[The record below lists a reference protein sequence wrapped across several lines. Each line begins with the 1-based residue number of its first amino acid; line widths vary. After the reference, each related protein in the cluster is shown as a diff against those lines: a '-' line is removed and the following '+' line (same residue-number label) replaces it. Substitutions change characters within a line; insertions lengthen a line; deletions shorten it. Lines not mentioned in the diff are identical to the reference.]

1 MRLPVSR
8 TGGLLLVAAFG
19 VATALGLGYFLRER
33 AIPTARDLP
42 APDAPPPLELVAAP
56 VVSSPALSG
65 QADDRTTAFCSACHA
80 MPRPES
86 FPKSAWKKEVQRGFD
101 FYLESR
107 RADLAVPVQE
117 KVVAYFRS
125 RAPDRLASPQLAA
138 ASRSSD
144 SLFREQDLKLDGEE
158 AAPAISHLH
167 AIRLGNDHQPS
178 LVYCDMETGEVGAV
192 GFSGGQPV
200 RSVIA
205 SLSFPCHVES
215 CDLDRDGR
223 VDLVIA
229 DLGSFEPAD
238 HNRGR
243 ILWLRQPGGAEST
256 WESHVLCAGLGR
268 VADVQ
273 PGDFDGDGNID
284 LVVAEFGYHST
295 GRILLLRNR
304 SLPAAQPPEFDVE
317 VIDARHGTIHVPV
330 ADLDGDGRLDFVAL
344 ISQEHE
350 VIEAFL
356 NMGQGKFHRETIH
369 EARDPAY
376 GSTGVA
382 LVDLDADGDLDVL
395 YTNGDTLDSYLVK
408 PYHAVSWLENAGR
421 YPFEH
426 HVLTTMPGVMRAVAV
441 DLDCDGLLDVVASSF
456 LTTEVLANSAIGE
469 IDSLIWLRQGPDRRF
484 SRYSIEIG
492 NPRHMSLELLDAD
505 GDGFVD
511 IFTGNFS
518 SSPEQKQAG
527 PRITAWWNLHG
538 AGSSR
543 VTD

>member
-1 MRLPVSR
+1 
-8 TGGLLLVAAFG
+8 
-19 VATALGLGYFLRER
+19 
-33 AIPTARDLP
+33 
-42 APDAPPPLELVAAP
+42 
-56 VVSSPALSG
+56 
-65 QADDRTTAFCSACHA
+65 

-107 RADLAVPVQE
+107 RADLVMPVQE
-117 KVVAYFRS
+117 RVVAYFKS
-125 RAPDRLASPQLAA
+125 RAPERLARPQPAA

-144 SLFREQDLKLDGEE
+144 SLFREQDLKLERDE

-167 AIRLGNDHQPS
+167 AIRLGNDKEPS
-178 LVYCDMETGEVGAV
+178 LVYCDMETGEVAAV
-192 GFSGGQPV
+192 GFSGRQPV

-205 SLSFPCHVES
+205 RLSFPCHVEP
-215 CDLDRDGR
+215 CDLDNDGR
-223 VDLVIA
+223 MDLVVA

-243 ILWLRQPGGAEST
+243 VLWLQQREGTEST
-256 WESHVLCAGLGR
+256 WDSHVLCAGLGR

-273 PGDFDGDGNID
+273 PGDFDGDGKLD
-284 LVVAEFGYHST
+284 LAVAEFGYHST
-295 GRILLLRNR
+295 GRVLLLLNR
-304 SLPAAQPPEFDVE
+304 ITSGSRSPEFDVE
-317 VIDARHGTIHVPV
+317 VIDERHGTIHVPV

-350 VIEAFL
+350 VVEAFL
-356 NMGQGKFHRETIH
+356 NVGHGKFHRETIH

-376 GSTGVA
+376 GSTGIA

-408 PYHAVSWLENAGR
+408 PYHAVSWLENTGH

-426 HVLTTMPGVMRAVAV
+426 HVLTTMPGVMRALAV
-441 DLDCDGLLDVVASSF
+441 DLDRDGLLDVVASSF
-456 LTTEVLANSAIGE
+456 LTAEVLANSPVGE
-469 IDSLIWLRQGPDRRF
+469 IDSLIWLRQGPGRRF
-484 SRYSIEIG
+484 SRYSIEVG
-492 NPRHMSLELLDAD
+492 NPRHMSLELFDAD

-518 SSPEQKQAG
+518 SSPEKKQAG

-543 VTD
+543 LAD